1 MSQRPSLLDEGD
13 FASIGTKKGQ
23 GGGGGG
29 GDKSKIIKIAVLVG
43 VLAIA
48 GLVWAWPHLR
58 PAPVVRDSK
67 GNPIVHEETEEDRQE
82 FERQQRQIQMDV
94 ESGKASI
101 GGA

>member
-13 FASIGTKKGQ
+13 FAAIGTKKSS
-23 GGGGGG
+23 GGGGG
-29 GDKSKIIKIAVLVG
+29 GDKSKIIKFAVLAG

-48 GLVWAWPHLR
+48 GLVWAWPYLR
-58 PAPVVRDSK
+58 PPPVVRDDD

-94 ESGKASI
+94 ESGKAEI

>member
-13 FASIGTKKGQ
+13 FSQIGTKKS

-29 GDKSKIIKIAVLVG
+29 GDKSMYVKIGVLVG
-43 VLAIA
+43 VVAIA
-48 GLVWAWPHLR
+48 GLVWAWPMLR
-58 PAPVVRDSK
+58 PPPVARDSQ

-82 FERQQRQIQMDV
+82 FERQQKQIQMDV
-94 ESGKASI
+94 ESGKATI